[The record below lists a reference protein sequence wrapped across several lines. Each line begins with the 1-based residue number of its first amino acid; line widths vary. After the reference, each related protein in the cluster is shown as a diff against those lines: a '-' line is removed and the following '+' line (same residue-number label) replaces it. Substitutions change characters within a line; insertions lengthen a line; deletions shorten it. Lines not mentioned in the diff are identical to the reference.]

1 MALSKIDVANML
13 TGATPVANG
22 GTAATTFAGAGLSKR
37 PNAKPLWYNGNM
49 QVSQRGDST
58 GVTNGNSDYY
68 ACDRYKFNEDGTM
81 SAVLTITQ
89 KTLTSGNAFTT
100 DGHTRALKYDV
111 TTADTSVANDIYARI
126 EQRFEK
132 QDLQV
137 LKKGTSNAEKVTLAF
152 WVKATVTGTNVVEFQ
167 DQANTRHCCA
177 TYTIS
182 SSDTWEHKVITFAA
196 DTSTGDP
203 FGTGNGLAANI
214 NFVLQAGSNYTSG
227 TLATAWA
234 DSVDANRAAG
244 HNSNHFSSTS
254 NNFHLTGIQLE
265 VGEYTSS
272 TLPPFQHESFEEN
285 VARCLRYFEKRCN
298 VTEAIITPAQ
308 CVSATKAMAGLH
320 CTEKRAVPSV
330 TLGACILITA
340 TNGSAGSVTST
351 SIGAF
356 SSTGGRFDAN
366 IDSSNLTA
374 GNITYFQPNSTT
386 DGVTFNAEL

>member
-13 TGATPVANG
+13 TGLVPNDNTIR
-22 GTAATTFAGAGLSKR
+22 R
-37 PNAKPLWYNGNM
+37 PNAKPLWFNGNM
-49 QVSQRGDST
+49 QVSQRGDAT
-58 GVTNGNSDYY
+58 GVTNNSAYH

-81 SAVLTITQ
+81 TAVLSITQ
-89 KTLTSGNAFTT
+89 ETLTSGSAFTT
-100 DGHTRALKYDV
+100 GGHTRALKYDV
-111 TTADTSVANDIYARI
+111 TTADTAVANDIYARI

-137 LKKGTSNAEKVTLAF
+137 LKKGTANAEKVTLAF

-167 DQANTRHCCA
+167 DQVNTRHCCA

-265 VGEYTSS
+265 VGEFTSS
-272 TLPPFQHESFEEN
+272 TLPPFQHESFEDN
-285 VARCLRYFEKRCN
+285 LKRCQRYFLNYAEGNGKMIGVAASYNSSEVVVMHNFPTTMRSAPTLT
-298 VTEAIITPAQ
+298 VTT
-308 CVSATKAMAGLH
+308 
-320 CTEKRAVPSV
+320 
-330 TLGACILITA
+330 
-340 TNGSAGSVTST
+340 GSSYYSHGEAGSVQGIDGSDIAIDRAHGNGAQLLLTSMSANSGDGGFLYT
-351 SIGAF
+351 GNA
-356 SSTGGRFDAN
+356 SSK
-366 IDSSNLTA
+366 
-374 GNITYFQPNSTT
+374 ITYL
-386 DGVTFNAEL
+386 AEL

>member
-13 TGATPVANG
+13 TGVTPVANG

-89 KTLTSGNAFTT
+89 ETLTSGSAFTT

-285 VARCLRYFEKRCN
+285 VARCQRYFFTDALYSSGGN
-298 VTEAIITPAQ
+298 TGLVEAFAPTNDANYKHIFKQFP
-308 CVSATKAMAGLH
+308 VAM
-320 CTEKRAVPSV
+320 RAAPSFNNINFRADV
-330 TLGACILITA
+330 
-340 TNGSAGSVTST
+340 GSST
-351 SIGAF
+351 SALSSIAGAF
-356 SSTGGRFDAN
+356 ATT
-366 IDSSNLTA
+366 LTA
-374 GNITYFQPNSTT
+374 DLYGRDDDAAEASYYHGADFS
-386 DGVTFNAEL
+386 AEL